1 MSAAAS
7 TPATD
12 GWTTVVRNKRA
23 APEPAP
29 PAFGRRPAV
38 EAPPAFARSAPTR
51 AASSSS
57 SFSHGAALRTERAAA
72 AAKPL
77 DITSMSAF
85 PALGK
90 PGGAATAKP
99 KPSSTTAAATKAA
112 PLNFGAAAAAGAAR
126 DAEES
131 VAATAAADAYE
142 MEYARRRQERL
153 AAAAHRSRLAAIGT
167 RCHDDGPEDYD
178 GPEENDEDYVPAG
191 TGTTDDWEDTNGY
204 ADASGGETYT
214 TVRRGDKGV
223 W

>member
-29 PAFGRRPAV
+29 PVFGRRPAV
-38 EAPPAFARSAPTR
+38 EAPPAFARSAPR

-57 SFSHGAALRTERAAA
+57 SFSHGTALRTERAAV

-85 PALGK
+85 PALG
-90 PGGAATAKP
+90 GAAKP
-99 KPSSTTAAATKAA
+99 KPAPAAATKAA

-142 MEYARRRQERL
+142 AEYARRRQERL
-153 AAAAHRSRLAAIGT
+153 AAAAHRARLAAIGT
-167 RCHDDGPEDYD
+167 RCYDDGPEDYD
-178 GPEENDEDYVPAG
+178 GPEENDDGYVPAG
-191 TGTTDDWEDTNGY
+191 TGTTDDWEDTAGY
-204 ADASGGETYT
+204 ADASGGESYT
-214 TVRRGDKGV
+214 AVRRGDKGV